1 MNDLRTASASV
12 AKLVKS
18 FGQSCAPK
26 VLTTFATVVFLAT
39 TANAQQPLDKASL
52 EFIKTHCV
60 RCHNGET
67 QEGKFRLDNLST
79 DFSNPQVAQK
89 WGEVVFRIN
98 AGEMPPPKEKQP
110 TAKQLGHFA
119 EAITTKIRSG
129 AAARM
134 ARRGRVEHY
143 RLSRQEYAH
152 TVYDLLGVVFD
163 VEAPGAFNEDPLWH
177 GFDRIGSML
186 STAPSHVDRYF
197 NAADTVVEL
206 ASLNKE
212 QPSKTVRKSADEG
225 KRYLLQMGEG
235 WNAVSVRS
243 PGYYRIKIQVS
254 GLPAFT
260 GRMPRLSLWHNQ
272 QKKSFA
278 GKDLASSE
286 NKPDTVVFE
295 GRFPAGGYAIRNH
308 ARSQKHP
315 NGAYKLFRNE
325 QIDASIPL
333 ASYKGGFKAMLTK
346 VVDVEGRPVMP
357 TLLVDWVEIEGPL
370 TTDDHRA
377 KRNGLFPADAKD
389 RKEVHACLKRFAER
403 AWRRPVSDGEID
415 PFVKFIAA
423 EQEAGENFA
432 AAYKSALASMLV
444 SRSFFNLEEGSPDED
459 RVKLNDFELASR
471 LSYFLWSSMPDD
483 KLFVAARSGKLHTA
497 EGLTSELDRMLA
509 DPKINRFL
517 DSFPKQW
524 LQLHRVG
531 MFQPDPNL
539 YPEYDPWLE
548 ESMVM
553 ETTAY
558 FAEMFNNNLPLREAV
573 DSNWTMLNSRLAIH
587 YGIDVL
593 EFARIPSAEANNS
606 TNKKGVL
613 ANSTTPSGL
622 RRVTLRPEDQR
633 GGILTHA
640 SVLSLT
646 SDGTRHRPVH
656 RGAWLSEAIL
666 ARTPPPPPPNV
677 EPLEPVAS
685 DQPKTTIRA
694 QLESHRTNSTCAS
707 CHAKIDALGLAFDN
721 FDAIGRWRDT
731 ERVEGGTGDNPPVDA
746 SGSFADGKT
755 FGGPAEFK
763 KLLAEN
769 DDRLAQAFLEQLAMY
784 ALRRVM
790 TVDDVQQLHA
800 IAASTKPD
808 NHRLQNLIRGLVLSD
823 LFQRR

>member
-1 MNDLRTASASV
+1 MNDFRTASATLRRPDQAQRSSGNCNV
-12 AKLVKS
+12 TEKS
-18 FGQSCAPK
+18 LMPEPRHCTPWSGLT
-26 VLTTFATVVFLAT
+26 VLATFAIVISLVST
-39 TANAQQPLDKASL
+39 TQAQQPLDKTSL
-52 EFIKTHCV
+52 DFLKSHCL

-67 QEGKFRLDNLST
+67 QEGQFQLDNLST
-79 DFSNPQVAQK
+79 DFSDPQVAQK
-89 WGEVVFRIN
+89 WSEVVFRIN
-98 AGEMPPPKEKQP
+98 AGEMPPPKEPQP

-119 EAITTKIRSG
+119 DVITTKIRGG

-134 ARRGRVEHY
+134 ARRGRVQHY

-177 GFDRIGSML
+177 GFDRIGAML

-206 ASLNKE
+206 ASFDKE

-225 KRYLLQMGEG
+225 KRYLLQLGEG
-235 WNAVSVRS
+235 WNAVSVPS
-243 PGYYRIKIQVS
+243 PGDYRITIQVS

-260 GRMPRLSLWHNQ
+260 GRVPRLSLWHNQ
-272 QKKSFA
+272 QKKSLA
-278 GKDLASSE
+278 GRDLVCPE
-286 NKPDTVVFE
+286 NKPDTIVFE
-295 GRFPAGGYAIRNH
+295 GQFPAGKYAIRNH
-308 ARSQKHP
+308 ARSQRHP

-333 ASYKGGFKAMLTK
+333 ASYQDGSHAWKTK
-346 VVDVEGRPVMP
+346 VVDDEGRPVMP
-357 TLLVDWVEIEGPL
+357 TLLVDWVEVEGPL
-370 TTDDHRA
+370 TTDAHRA
-377 KRNGLFPADAKD
+377 KRKGLFPANANDTQ
-389 RKEVHACLKRFAER
+389 EVQACLKRFAER
-403 AWRRPVSDGEID
+403 AWRRPVSDAEIGR
-415 PFVKFIAA
+415 FVKFIAA
-423 EQEAGENFA
+423 EQAAGEGFPE
-432 AAYKSALASMLV
+432 AYKSALASMLV

-459 RVKLNDFELASR
+459 RIRLNDFELANR
-471 LSYFLWSSMPDD
+471 LSYFLWSSMPDEQ
-483 KLFVAARSGKLHTA
+483 LFAAARSGKLHTA
-497 EGLTSELDRMLA
+497 EGLAGELDRMLT

-558 FAEMFNNNLPLREAV
+558 FAEMFRKNLPLRKAV

-587 YGIDVL
+587 YGL
-593 EFARIPSAEANNS
+593 PTHKQAKLARVELDP
-606 TNKKGVL
+606 
-613 ANSTTPSGL
+613 TT
-622 RRVTLRPEDQR
+622 QR

-640 SVLSLT
+640 SILSLT

-677 EPLEPVAS
+677 DPLDPVPT
-685 DQPKTTIRA
+685 DQPKTTIRS
-694 QLESHRTNSTCAS
+694 QLEAHRTNRTCAS
-707 CHAKIDALGLAFDN
+707 CHAKIDPLGLAFDN

-731 ERVEGGTGDNPPVDA
+731 ERVEGGSGDNPPVDA
-746 SGSFADGKT
+746 SGSFPDGKA
-755 FGGPAEFK
+755 FAGPSEFK
-763 KLLAEN
+763 KILAEN
-769 DDRLAQAFLEQLAMY
+769 DDRLAQAFLEQLATY

-790 TVDDVQQLHA
+790 TVDDVQQLHT
-800 IAASTKPD
+800 IAASAKPD
-808 NHRLQNLIRGLVLSD
+808 DYRLQSLIRGLVMSE
-823 LFQRR
+823 LFQKR